1 MSQKHIYVL
10 ISRTQT
16 KFARCIRALGKVK
29 YNHSSVALDENFEK
43 LYAFSRPQHRAIFL
57 GRLVR
62 ETLDRFL
69 LNKNLVIPAVVF
81 KIPVSAEK
89 YDEICTHMN
98 DIMCD
103 DEYMYNLFSV
113 MTYPF
118 THGFAVY
125 KAFNCTE
132 FAAYI
137 LEKIGFHLTKP
148 LYQYKPDDFLTLLAS
163 YNHFEGDL
171 KDFMVCK
178 DTDALYYEPYN
189 WNLIKRNFQGLRRI
203 FKRTYIEK
211 H

>member
-1 MSQKHIYVL
+1 MSQNHIYVL

-16 KFARCIRALGKVK
+16 KFARCIRLLGKVQ
-29 YNHSSVALDENFEK
+29 YNHSSIALDENFEK
-43 LYAFSRPQHRAIFL
+43 LYSFSRPQHRAIFL
-57 GRLVR
+57 GKLVR

-69 LNKNLVIPAVVF
+69 LNKNFVIPVVVF

-89 YDEICTHMN
+89 HDEIREHMN

-118 THGFAVY
+118 TRGFSVY
-125 KAFNCTE
+125 KTFNCTE

-137 LEKIGFHLTKP
+137 LQKINIELAKP
-148 LYQYKPDDFLTLLAS
+148 LYQYKPDDFLTLLEP

-178 DTDALYYEPYN
+178 DTDTMYYEPCN
-189 WNLIKRNFQGLRRI
+189 WNLIKRNYQGLLRI
-203 FKRTYIEK
+203 FRRTYIEK